1 MFQGLKAIHSPHT
14 GIIDY
19 GEVTRSYGRTFEKAG
34 GKVYTNF
41 EVESFDI
48 TKESSVDSKDG
59 LLYPVTVRG
68 DNQVKCLLKYFSM
81 LRNLKKNVIV

>member
-1 MFQGLKAIHSPHT
+1 LFQGLKAIHSPHT

-41 EVESFDI
+41 EKRLGDCL
-48 TKESSVDSKDG
+48 KD
-59 LLYPVTVRG
+59 R
-68 DNQVKCLLKYFSM
+68 
-81 LRNLKKNVIV
+81 

>member
-68 DNQVKCLLKYFSM
+68 DNQVKCLLKYFSI
-81 LRNLKKNVIV
+81 LRN